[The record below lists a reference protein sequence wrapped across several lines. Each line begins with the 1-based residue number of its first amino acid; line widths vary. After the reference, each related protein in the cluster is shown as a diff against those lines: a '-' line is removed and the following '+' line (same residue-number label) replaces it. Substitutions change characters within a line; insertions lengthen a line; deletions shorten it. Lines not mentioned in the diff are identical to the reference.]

1 MRTEET
7 FPKTVTVL
15 SCPVLQLNQ
24 HRRQKQHVQDHHHR
38 IIQLNLPLQINA
50 LTPIPTPTPS
60 VYHCSWFLLTDTDGV
75 NMQKQLDQTL
85 VLVDNLMTRINK
97 LETQVFALTTQNNN
111 QSTRIAEL
119 IDKGK
124 CLYIYVCH

>member
-1 MRTEET
+1 
-7 FPKTVTVL
+7 
-15 SCPVLQLNQ
+15 
-24 HRRQKQHVQDHHHR
+24 
-38 IIQLNLPLQINA
+38 
-50 LTPIPTPTPS
+50 
-60 VYHCSWFLLTDTDGV
+60 
-75 NMQKQLDQTL
+75 MQKQLDQTL